1 MANRPRTLRQA
12 CPESGPDRSEHALR
26 RQHRYRAALVALALA
41 APGLAACAGDT
52 ARPRVDSGT
61 DVGTDAIVSP
71 CGTPDPSLQTGDAA
85 ELFAATRVPTFDFYL
100 PKADWEALK
109 VHARDE
115 VFVPAQA
122 CYDGRALGTIG
133 LRFKGSYGSLLGCF
147 DAQGNMT
154 CPRLS
159 MKIKLDKYNDEQRLF
174 GLKRLAFNTYQYDE
188 SRMKEKLAYDLF
200 RAMGIVTPRSA
211 WAVLR
216 VNGESL
222 GLFGMV
228 EVVDGR
234 FTADRW
240 PANPDANL
248 FKELW
253 PTHAA
258 DAQIVAALE
267 TNQDVPDIAGYHA
280 FAQAMTA
287 ADDASVLATLGSYMD
302 LDYLARFMAVED
314 AVVSYDGIT
323 YFWTDRVSTANH
335 NYFVYE
341 HAPAHFSLIPWDVE
355 STFWIDPNH
364 AAPHWTVIPSDCS
377 LTYDYWGGL
386 AYAPG
391 CDRAFRALNGD
402 LGRWR
407 AAARTLL
414 DGPFA
419 ADAMVSAIDR
429 YVAVIADAAHADPT
443 PTKYSTFDQA
453 VAALRGSI
461 PSMRARLEKLIAPP
475 SP

>member
-1 MANRPRTLRQA
+1 MF
-12 CPESGPDRSEHALR
+12 
-26 RQHRYRAALVALALA
+26 ALVMGLSS
-41 APGLAACAGDT
+41 LAACAGD
-52 ARPRVDSGT
+52 PVKSQVDGAA
-61 DVGTDAIVSP
+61 DALVSP
-71 CGTPDPSLQTGDAA
+71 CGTSDPTLQNGNAA
-85 ELFAATRVPTFDFYL
+85 ELFAATRVPAFDLYL
-100 PKADWEALK
+100 PKADWEDLK
-109 VHARDE
+109 AHARDE

-122 CYDGRALGTIG
+122 CYDGRSVGSIG
-133 LRFKGSYGSLLGCF
+133 LRFKGSYGSLYECF
-147 DAQGNMT
+147 DGQGNMI

-159 MKIKLDKYNDEQRLF
+159 MKVKFDKVEPDQRFF
-174 GLKRLAFNTYQYDE
+174 GLKRLAFNAYLYDD

-200 RAMGIVTPRSA
+200 RAMGMVTPRSA

-240 PANPDANL
+240 PDSPDANL
-248 FKELW
+248 YKELW
-253 PTHAA
+253 PTHAS
-258 DAQIVAALE
+258 DQQIVAALE
-267 TNQDVPDIAGYHA
+267 TNEDAADIGGYHA
-280 FAQAMTA
+280 FAQAMTS
-287 ADDASVLATLGSYMD
+287 ADDATLLGTLGSYMD

-314 AVVSYDGIT
+314 AVISYDGT
-323 YFWTDRVSTANH
+323 SYFWTDRVNTNNH

-341 HAPAHFSLIPWDVE
+341 QAPARFTLIPWDVE

-377 LTYDYWGGL
+377 LTYEYWGGL

-391 CDRAFRALNGD
+391 CDRVFRALNGD
-402 LGRWR
+402 LDRWR

-419 ADAMVSAIDR
+419 LDAMVASIDR
-429 YVAVIADAAHADPT
+429 YAGVIGAAAHADPT
-443 PTKYSTFDQA
+443 PAKYSTFDQA
-453 VAALRGSI
+453 VAGLRSSI

-475 SP
+475 AP